1 MYACDYN
8 TANSKYYNYLY
19 NIGKDGLWTVCS
31 DESTHWEQT
40 IEHGAGGG
48 VQFCPRAQAGDK
60 RTMFEGW
67 YWDAACTERLKSS
80 SSGSVTYTNTYNFTV
95 SGNGRTLTS
104 YPSAAAAEAG
114 TKIVI
119 YAKFVK
125 TVPDFDWS
133 TLGVTPIDEGKYY
146 IYNIATGR
154 FLQAPKT
161 GNGSSSNKPGT
172 TANPAEATLFT
183 CDSLTIGTN
192 ANYLNKKIDDNGVT
206 ENRSYKECLFTY
218 KGDDNVTRY
227 ASADGY
233 SNWKWNASAVPT

>member
-1 MYACDYN
+1 MVLLAIGWSTNAVKAAPSYFRVEIIPVLENGAVGKLYACDN
-8 TANSKYYNYLY
+8 SSANSKYNSYLY

-31 DESTHWEQT
+31 EESTHWENT
-40 IEHGAGGG
+40 IEHGKGGG
-48 VQFCPRAQAGDK
+48 VQFYMMAQPGDK
-60 RTMFEGW
+60 RTMFYGW
-67 YWDAACTERLKSS
+67 YWDAACTQRLSS
-80 SSGSVTYTNTYNFTV
+80 SASGTVPFTKLTV

-154 FLQAPKT
+154 FLQAPKK

-172 TANPAEATLFT
+172 TANPAEAT
-183 CDSLTIGTN
+183 
-192 ANYLNKKIDDNGVT
+192 
-206 ENRSYKECLFTY
+206 
-218 KGDDNVTRY
+218 
-227 ASADGY
+227 
-233 SNWKWNASAVPT
+233 